1 MLTSHEQP
9 IPGKEK
15 ANILLAWVV
24 VLKRSIIGFPIRYMK
39 FDEPVPVQAG
49 IGDVILGL
57 QKVQNADGL
66 VLESGSGT
74 RMTVPVVCRS
84 IRLETPGR

>member
-1 MLTSHEQP
+1 MNPQIQNNIHFRAFSHAHQFMNNRYRE
-9 IPGKEK
+9 KEK

-39 FDEPVPVQAG
+39 YEEPVPVQAG

-66 VLESGSGT
+66 VLESGS
-74 RMTVPVVCRS
+74 
-84 IRLETPGR
+84 EPG